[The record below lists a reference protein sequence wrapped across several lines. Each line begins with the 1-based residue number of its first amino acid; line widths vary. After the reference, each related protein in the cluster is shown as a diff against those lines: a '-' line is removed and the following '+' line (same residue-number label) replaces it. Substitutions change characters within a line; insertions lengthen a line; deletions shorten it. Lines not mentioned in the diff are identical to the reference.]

1 MELLIRQ
8 GSAIYDGVPWIDR
21 EGDIASVDVDKLLYE
36 SGVWSGGEQRV
47 VRIAVSLLVGPA
59 VDLSEA
65 TTLDRRNLALV
76 LAAIAHAAGSHEDAD
91 LRYDGQGNPRAPS
104 GLNPSTPGPPDA
116 SRPVRLSSSSQKP
129 T

>member
-1 MELLIRQ
+1 M
-8 GSAIYDGVPWIDR
+8 S
-21 EGDIASVDVDKLLYE
+21 S
-36 SGVWSGGEQRV
+36 V

-91 LRYDGQGNPRAPS
+91 LRYDGQGNPT
-104 GLNPSTPGPPDA
+104 GT
-116 SRPVRLSSSSQKP
+116 VRLESLYP
-129 T
+129 WPA